1 MGARDFIKNNSR
13 FIKFEDGVPIIMD
26 IISHKESV
34 DMNGNDSMSYKV
46 QVQGEDKEKIMQSGS
61 VGLARQIVALP
72 DEGEGHRVKITR
84 TGKGF
89 DTTYEVVL
97 MSFTYDPN
105 KPVEPQ
111 ELREPEEVGNPFK
124 PEDTI

>member
-13 FIKFEDGVPIIMD
+13 FIKFENGVAIIMD
-26 IISHKESV
+26 ILSHKESV
-34 DMNGNDSMSYKV
+34 DMNGNDCMSYKV
-46 QVQGEDKEKIMQSGS
+46 QVLGEEKEKIMQSGS

-89 DTTYEVVL
+89 DTTYEVIL
-97 MSFTYDPN
+97 LEQGLAGLDPQ
-105 KPVEPQ
+105 EPQ
-111 ELREPEEVGNPFK
+111 EPTDPYK
-124 PEDTI
+124 PEDAI